1 MPRRVVRLAA
11 AAFAILIGFT
21 FSPVLIVV
29 SRRRRHALVAAGA
42 RVLLRTL
49 GIRLTVTGSI
59 VRPGG
64 QAVLYVGNHSSWID
78 ILAMIAIQP
87 CRHVAKASIRQW
99 PVVGP
104 IAQATGAV
112 WVERDKLSKLPA
124 AVAAVTRAL
133 RMSGAMVGFP
143 EGTALCGREL
153 GPFKPALFEAAVRA
167 GAVVQPIALRFADT
181 RMAFVG
187 KDTLPA
193 SLWRTVSLR
202 HPTVEAIPTA
212 ALDATTV
219 RSRRTLAALASSS
232 IDSALAAAPARAG
245 LSENARMASMRA
257 SNASMGAMRP
267 KVVAT

>member
-1 MPRRVVRLAA
+1 MPRRVGRLLAA
-11 AAFAILIGFT
+11 ALLILLGFA
-21 FSPVLIVV
+21 FSPVLLIV
-29 SRRRRHALVAAGA
+29 SRRQRHVFIGAGA
-42 RVLLRTL
+42 RILLRAL
-49 GIRLTVTGSI
+49 GIRLTVTSTL

-87 CRHVAKASIRQW
+87 CRHVAKASIRDW
-99 PVVGP
+99 IVVGP

-112 WVERDKLSKLPA
+112 WMEREKLSKLPA
-124 AVAAVTRAL
+124 TVAAVTRAL
-133 RMSGAMVGFP
+133 RISGAMVGFP

-202 HPTVEAIPTA
+202 RPSVEAIPTA
-212 ALDATTV
+212 ALDATVV
-219 RSRRTLAALASSS
+219 RSRRELATLASSS
-232 IDSALAAAPARAG
+232 IAEALATAPARTPVR
-245 LSENARMASMRA
+245 SRV
-257 SNASMGAMRP
+257 P
-267 KVVAT
+267 VPVAIPA